1 MHEFGLCE
9 DILGAVERRAAGRR
23 VTGVRVRVGAAHR
36 VSEAALAQAFELV
49 AAGTVAAGATLD
61 VVPVLMH
68 VTCRSCGAQ
77 AESEDAFGRCS
88 ACEGTDL
95 DVRGGDELL
104 LESIQI
110 AASDSP
116 TERSADV
123 PWHRG

>member
-1 MHEFGLCE
+1 MHELGICE

-23 VTGVRVRVGAAHR
+23 VTGVRVRVGALHR
-36 VSEAALAQAFELV
+36 VSEPALEQAFALV
-49 AAGTVAAGATLD
+49 ASGTIADGATVD

-77 AESEDAFGRCS
+77 AESEDAFGRCP

-123 PWHRG
+123 SRHRG